1 MERRTAAWL
10 GGAGLAVAVAAGV
23 LNLAL
28 REDPAHTARPALSQ
42 GAQAAPAGAPGG
54 AAPAWFSAALLRPQT
69 DNAPQ
74 ATPPLSMVAKNGRLV
89 DLGGLTVAQ
98 YIAQRDRAARLGDR
112 TAIYEVYQAAALCAN
127 LDAALPDTQSA
138 EDLAQL
144 ARAQAQ
150 QRALCVNVSPMQV
163 QERLRYLRL
172 AADAGNAD
180 AQIDYFMEG
189 PDSSDES
196 RVQQWREEALRYLQT
211 AGGRCNAYALGLLS
225 NAYDAGTL
233 AERNPVQVLVYGIA
247 ANRARQLVRTPEQ
260 LKAQF
265 GDELSEAD
273 FNIAL
278 QRGAQLAEASCPP

>member
-1 MERRTAAWL
+1 MDRRTAAWL

-23 LNLAL
+23 LAS
-28 REDPAHTARPALSQ
+28 REDTARAARPALSQ
-42 GAQAAPAGAPGG
+42 GAPGG
-54 AAPAWFSAALLRPQT
+54 AAPAWFSAALLHAQP
-69 DNAPQ
+69 DNTPQ
-74 ATPPLSMVAKNGRLV
+74 ATPPLPMVAKNGRLV

-98 YIAQRDRAARLGDR
+98 YIAQRDRAARLGER
-112 TAIYEVYQAAALCAN
+112 KAIYEVYQAAALCAN

-138 EDLAQL
+138 DDRAQL
-144 ARAQAQ
+144 ARVQAQ
-150 QRALCVNVSPMQV
+150 QRALCANVSPMQV

-180 AQIDYFMEG
+180 AQIDFFMEG
-189 PDSSDES
+189 PDSSDET
-196 RVQQWREEALRYLQT
+196 RVQQWREEALRYLQD
-211 AGGRCNAYALGLLS
+211 AGGRCNAYALSLLS

-233 AERNPVQVLVYGIA
+233 AERNPVQVLAYGIA
-247 ANRARQLVRTPEQ
+247 ANRARQLARTPEQ
-260 LKAQF
+260 LRDQF